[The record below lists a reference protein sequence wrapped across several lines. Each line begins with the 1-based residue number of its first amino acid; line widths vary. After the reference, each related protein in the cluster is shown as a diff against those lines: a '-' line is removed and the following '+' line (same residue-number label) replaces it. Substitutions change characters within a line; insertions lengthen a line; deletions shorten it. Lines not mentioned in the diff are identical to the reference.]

1 MNKVKLGDVMDVKRG
16 TSLSGDHYSTSG
28 DLVRL
33 TLGNFKY
40 PDCGFK
46 LNTAKKDIYFVG
58 EVKPE
63 YIMKKGDIITPLT
76 EQVKGLLGNTATIPE
91 SDKYIQSGDVGK
103 IIPNESMIDKR
114 FSYYLV
120 ASPTVKKQLSAGSQQ
135 TKIRHTSPDKI
146 KDCVAFIP
154 DLFQQKKIA
163 HLLDTINLL
172 IQTNNSAIKQL
183 ESMAKTIYDYWFL
196 QFEFPNEDG
205 KPYKSS
211 GGKMV
216 WNEEFKREIPEGWL
230 IKSIGDMCEIVR
242 GVSYTASNL
251 KSEGTPILSLA
262 SIDRKGR
269 YIPDG
274 IKYYSGKYSES
285 KILKPYDAIMCNT
298 DMTQEKEIVAKV
310 ILVPDIFGDSPIL
323 STHHISHLV
332 FEDEIYK
339 EYVCLTTQT
348 KWFHKHIKGFSSGTN
363 VLGLD
368 SDGFK
373 NFKLFI
379 PTNDVLIKFNKI
391 IMNNEKCKSVLIK
404 ENQKLAS
411 LRDFLLPMLMNG
423 QVTFKEEA

>member
-46 LNTAKKDIYFVG
+46 LNTTKKDIYFVG

-196 QFEFPNEDG
+196 QFDFPDENG
-205 KPYKSS
+205 NSYRAS

-216 WNEEFKREIPEGWL
+216 WNDELKREIPKGWKAVQL
-230 IKSIGDMCEIVR
+230 GCFADLYQPKTITEKDLNSNGKYFVYGANGIIGKYDKFNHQDKEIAICCR
-242 GVSYTASNL
+242 GANCGNYVMTIPNSWITGNSMVVSTKN
-251 KSEGTPILSLA
+251 KEFI
-262 SIDRKGR
+262 
-269 YIPDG
+269 
-274 IKYYSGKYSES
+274 YYSLSKNVICNYITGSAQPQITRTNLESAKFLIPNSE
-285 KILKPYDAIMCNT
+285 ILNEFERVATTLRSEMETIFYQN
-298 DMTQEKEIVAKV
+298 QE
-310 ILVPDIFGDSPIL
+310 
-323 STHHISHLV
+323 
-332 FEDEIYK
+332 
-339 EYVCLTTQT
+339 
-348 KWFHKHIKGFSSGTN
+348 
-363 VLGLD
+363 
-368 SDGFK
+368 
-373 NFKLFI
+373 
-379 PTNDVLIKFNKI
+379 
-391 IMNNEKCKSVLIK
+391 
-404 ENQKLAS
+404 LAS

-423 QVTFKEEA
+423 QVTFKEKA

>member
-1 MNKVKLGDVMDVKRG
+1 MNKIKLGDVMDVKRG
-16 TSLSGDHYSTSG
+16 TSLSGDYYSTSG

-46 LNTAKKDIYFVG
+46 PNTAKDDIYFVG

-91 SDKYIQSGDVGK
+91 SDKYIQSGDIGK
-103 IIPNESMIDKR
+103 IIPDESMIDKR

-120 ASPTVKKQLSAGSQQ
+120 SSPTVKKQLSAASQQ

-146 KDCVAFIP
+146 KDCIAFIP
-154 DLFQQKKIA
+154 DLYQQKKIA

-172 IQTNNSAIKQL
+172 IQTNDSAIKQL
-183 ESMAKTIYDYWFL
+183 ESLAKTIYDYWFL

-216 WNEEFKREIPEGWL
+216 WNDELKREIPEGWGEISL
-230 IKSIGDMCEIVR
+230 DKIADMKTVSITPIQTEMYNHYSIPAYDTFKTPTVENGKDINSNKYLVYENCILVSKLNPHFKRIWNIYSINEKSICSTEFMPFLSINGHKEFLYSILNSDAFYRFTINN
-242 GVSYTASNL
+242 SNSSTGSR
-251 KSEGTPILSLA
+251 KRMQPEAYKDFKLA
-262 SIDRKGR
+262 YPLND
-269 YIPDG
+269 
-274 IKYYSGKYSES
+274 
-285 KILKPYDAIMCNT
+285 N
-298 DMTQEKEIVAKV
+298 KV
-310 ILVPDIFGDSPIL
+310 ISKFCDVTRGMLKQQDS
-323 STHHISHLV
+323 
-332 FEDEIYK
+332 
-339 EYVCLTTQT
+339 
-348 KWFHKHIKGFSSGTN
+348 
-363 VLGLD
+363 
-368 SDGFK
+368 
-373 NFKLFI
+373 
-379 PTNDVLIKFNKI
+379 
-391 IMNNEKCKSVLIK
+391 LIK
-404 ENQKLAS
+404 ENQELIS

>member
-196 QFEFPNEDG
+196 QFDFPDENG
-205 KPYKSS
+205 NPYRAS

-216 WNEEFKREIPEGWL
+216 WNDELKREIPKGWKAVQL
-230 IKSIGDMCEIVR
+230 GCFADLYQPKTITEKDLNSNGKYFVYGANGIIGKYDKFNHQDKEIAICCR
-242 GVSYTASNL
+242 GANCGNYVMTIPNSWITGNSMVVSTKN
-251 KSEGTPILSLA
+251 KEFI
-262 SIDRKGR
+262 
-269 YIPDG
+269 
-274 IKYYSGKYSES
+274 YYSLSKNVICNYITGSAQPQITRTNLESAKFLIPNSE
-285 KILKPYDAIMCNT
+285 ILNEFERVATTLRSEMETIFYQN
-298 DMTQEKEIVAKV
+298 QE
-310 ILVPDIFGDSPIL
+310 
-323 STHHISHLV
+323 
-332 FEDEIYK
+332 
-339 EYVCLTTQT
+339 
-348 KWFHKHIKGFSSGTN
+348 
-363 VLGLD
+363 
-368 SDGFK
+368 
-373 NFKLFI
+373 
-379 PTNDVLIKFNKI
+379 
-391 IMNNEKCKSVLIK
+391 
-404 ENQKLAS
+404 LAS

-423 QVTFKEEA
+423 QVTFKEKA